1 MTNWSDANNWIDLV
15 DHVWIGLVWIAT
27 VTIPALIALKGTRKG
42 LKKITDQVVNGH
54 EDAPPLRADVNK
66 VIARQSDVIKHQNEL
81 SEKVDLLIVG
91 VADLREGLLDEEA
104 RHRSSVRE
112 MRDDFDRKFSDLLQ
126 RLLK

>member
-1 MTNWSDANNWIDLV
+1 MTNWSDANDWIDLI
-15 DHVWIGLVWIAT
+15 DHAWIGLAWIAT

-42 LKKITDQVVNGH
+42 LKKITDQVVNGND
-54 EDAPPLRADVNK
+54 DAPPLRADVDK
-66 VIARQSDVIKHQNEL
+66 VIARQSDIIKHQNEL

-104 RHRSSVRE
+104 RRRSSVRE
-112 MRDDFDRKFSDLLQ
+112 MREDFDRKFSDMLQ